1 MPIVIENL
9 DIKIGENLKKIR
21 LLRQVSLDKLGQH
34 MSVSYQQIRKYEAGI
49 NRISSAKLKNMA
61 DYLDVN
67 IGSFFLDDLQNI
79 DLDLDLDLDK
89 EVIDMAKKLK
99 EIILNNNLSVKK
111 SVKIILEEFF
121 KHRK

>member
-21 LLRQVSLDKLGQH
+21 LLRQVSLEKLGQH
-34 MSVSYQQIRKYEAGI
+34 MSVSYQQIHKYEKGI
-49 NRISSAKLKNMA
+49 NRIPSAKLKNMA

-79 DLDLDLDLDK
+79 DLDLDK

-111 SVKIILEEFF
+111 SVRIILEEFF